1 MTESG
6 GLVGGF
12 HPVMEV
18 LSLRPD
24 SVVHLYLREDRQGE
38 ARMDGR
44 RREII
49 RVARS
54 RGIPVD
60 FLPGPAIDGLFA
72 RFQSNSSPSKGAG
85 PSGGPGKGG
94 PSHQGVVAR
103 IEEIATF
110 PSLDDFLESFPGT
123 PPSPLVAVDGVQ
135 DPRNLGALLRTCDAA
150 GVGGVLIP
158 RRRVAPLSQTVAKTS
173 AGALFTLPLVRIG
186 NLSGTLR
193 QLKKEGYAIAALD
206 LSGDPLPEGPLP
218 GPLVLVVGA
227 EEKGVTRPVLDLS
240 DWRFRLP
247 MRGKVQSLNLS
258 VAAGIFL
265 YRQISGHS

>member
-1 MTESG
+1 M
-6 GLVGGF
+6 GGF

-24 SVVHLYLREDRQGE
+24 SVVHLYLREDRHGE
-38 ARMDGR
+38 TRMDGR

-60 FLPGPAIDGLFA
+60 FLPGPAIDGLFHRGHVSA
-72 RFQSNSSPSKGAG
+72 S
-85 PSGGPGKGG
+85 PSGGAGKVL

-103 IEEIATF
+103 IEEVATF
-110 PSLDDFLESFPGT
+110 PSLDDFLEASPGSA
-123 PPSPLVAVDGVQ
+123 PSPLVAVDGVQ

-186 NLSGTLR
+186 NLSGSLR

-227 EEKGVTRPVLDLS
+227 EEKGVTRPVLDLA

-247 MRGKVQSLNLS
+247 MKGKVQSLNLS

-265 YRQISGHS
+265 YRQISGSS

>member
-1 MTESG
+1 M
-6 GLVGGF
+6 GGF

-18 LSLRPD
+18 LSLRPE
-24 SVVHLYLREDRQGE
+24 SVVHLYLREDRHGE
-38 ARMDGR
+38 SRMDGR

-49 RVARS
+49 RVART

-60 FLPGPAIDGLFA
+60 FLPGPAIDGLFLRGRA
-72 RFQSNSSPSKGAG
+72 SSDL
-85 PSGGPGKGG
+85 SGGPSKGG

-103 IEEIATF
+103 IEEIGTF
-110 PSLDDFLESFPGT
+110 PSLEDFLDASPGVL
-123 PPSPLVAVDGVQ
+123 PSPLVAVDGVQ

-150 GVGGVLIP
+150 GVSGVLIP
-158 RRRVAPLSQTVAKTS
+158 KRRVAPLSQTVAKTS

-186 NLSGTLR
+186 NLSGSLR
-193 QLKKEGYAIAALD
+193 LLKKEGYAVAALD
-206 LSGDPLPEGPLP
+206 LSGDPLPDGPLP

-227 EEKGVTRPVLDLS
+227 EEKGVTRPVLDLA

-247 MRGKVQSLNLS
+247 MMGKVQSLNLS

-265 YRQISGHS
+265 YRQIPSGR

>member
-1 MTESG
+1 
-6 GLVGGF
+6 
-12 HPVMEV
+12 MEL

-24 SVVHLYLREDRQGE
+24 SVVHLYLREDRHNEG
-38 ARMDGR
+38 RMDGR

-49 RVARS
+49 RIARS

-60 FLPGPAIDGLFA
+60 FLPGPAIDGLFH
-72 RFQSNSSPSKGAG
+72 RSQSPADFSGAPVKGA
-85 PSGGPGKGG
+85 

-103 IEEIATF
+103 IEEIGTF
-110 PSLDDFLESFPGT
+110 PSLEDFLDSSDGVL
-123 PPSPLVAVDGVQ
+123 PSPLVAVDGVQ

-150 GVGGVLIP
+150 GVAGILIP
-158 RRRVAPLSQTVAKTS
+158 KRRVAPLSQTVAKTS

-186 NLSGTLR
+186 NLAGSLR
-193 QLKKEGYAIAALD
+193 QLKKEGYAVAALD

-227 EEKGVTRPVLDLS
+227 EEKGVTRPVLDIA
-240 DWRFRLP
+240 DWRYRLP
-247 MRGKVQSLNLS
+247 MKGQVQSLNLS

-265 YRQISGHS
+265 YRQIPSGEYVE